1 MSVSIIIG
9 GQYGSE
15 GKGKTAL
22 LWTKKMNAKA
32 CVRVGG
38 TNAGHTVYD
47 AAGQRY
53 AFRILPTS
61 AILENVICVLP
72 AGSYFEIDVLQ
83 KEIALSGLNPERLKI
98 DSWAVVIDNQSH
110 ELEKSAKLRDYI
122 GSTLSGTG
130 GAVLKRVARD
140 KEQPVKFAKD
150 IPALKPYLS
159 NTKSFLR
166 ELLDKKEHII
176 IEGTQ
181 GYGLSNIHSAFYPY
195 VTSRDTTAAG
205 FLMETGL
212 SPFDVEH
219 VVMTLRAFPIRVAGN
234 SGPLEKEISWEIVS
248 KESGVLNPIIEYTT
262 VTQRVRR
269 VARFTPNIVKEAIV
283 ANRPDTI
290 VLNHIDYLD
299 AKNKYA
305 EELTEI
311 QKLFVK
317 RVEKKIGQ
325 KIDYCGNGEMSL
337 IAIGEL

>member
-9 GQYGSE
+9 GQFGSE

-22 LWTKKMNAKA
+22 LWTKKMNAKC

-47 AAGQRY
+47 ATGKRY

-61 AILENVICVLP
+61 AILENTVCVLP
-72 AGSYFEIDVLQ
+72 AGSYIELDVLQ
-83 KEIALSGLNPERLKI
+83 NEIALSGLNSSRLKI
-98 DSWAVVIDNQSH
+98 DYWATIIDNQSQ
-110 ELEKSAKLRDYI
+110 ELEKNAKLRDYI

-130 GAVLKRVARD
+130 GAVLKRVARE

-150 IPALKPYLS
+150 IPELKPYLC

-166 ELLDKKEHII
+166 ELLDINEHIV

-181 GYGLSNIHSAFYPY
+181 GYGLSNIHSTFYPY

-219 VVMTLRAFPIRVAGN
+219 VVMTIRTFPIRVAGN

-248 KESGVLNPIIEYTT
+248 KESGFTNPIIEYTT

-269 VARFTPNIVKEAIV
+269 VARFSPDIVKEAII
-283 ANRPDTI
+283 ANKPDTI
-290 VLNHIDYLD
+290 VLNHVDYID
-299 AKNKYA
+299 AKNKYS
-305 EELTEI
+305 EELTDLQES
-311 QKLFVK
+311 FVK
-317 RVEKKIGQ
+317 DVKEKIGQ

-337 IAIGEL
+337 IATGDL

>member
-47 AAGQRY
+47 VAGKRY

-61 AILENVICVLP
+61 AILENTICVLP
-72 AGSYFEIDVLQ
+72 AGSYIELDVLQ
-83 KEIALSGLNPERLKI
+83 NEIALSGLDYSRLKI
-98 DSWAVVIDNQSH
+98 DNYAAIIDNQSL
-110 ELEKSAKLRDYI
+110 ELEKSAKLREYI

-130 GAVLKRVARD
+130 GAVLKRIARD
-140 KEQPVKFAKD
+140 KKQPVKFAKD
-150 IPALKPYLS
+150 IPELKPYLS

-166 ELLDKKEHII
+166 ELLNKKEHIV

-181 GYGLSNIHSAFYPY
+181 GYGLSNIHSTFYPY

-205 FLMETGL
+205 VLMETGL

-219 VVMTLRAFPIRVAGN
+219 IVMTIRAFPIRVAGN
-234 SGPLEKEISWEIVS
+234 SGPLENEISWGIVS
-248 KESGVLNPIIEYTT
+248 NESGITTPIIEYTT

-269 VARFTPNIVKEAIV
+269 VARFSPSIVKDAII

-290 VLNHIDYLD
+290 VLNHVDYID
-299 AKNKYA
+299 AKNKYS
-305 EELTEI
+305 EELTDI
-311 QKLFVK
+311 QASFVK
-317 RVEKKIGQ
+317 DVKKKIGQ

-337 IAIGEL
+337 IATGDL